1 MLTGSAPLAF
11 RRRDDRVDG
20 RRPDAEHFADAVL
33 GPAGGPGLHDGC
45 LPLADR
51 LAKLLRCIPCP
62 EQLLHDDRITGRQ
75 RDFRLVVERLLSQDR
90 SSFGIVR
97 FLVRVIPGDHLV
109 VDLRPP
115 RLHFGVLLES
125 QLEVLADPHVEQ
137 HVAGTKTAVEGRLAL
152 HLAPC
157 GSGRFGA
164 SSMSPTYQRANRRI
178 SAERFRSGSERL
190 AAASSRS
197 HRSSSSRIRRKRVA
211 FLGMVSAFLS
221 ALLWSTGNPLT
232 SLACRH
238 SIDYSR
244 GHD

>member
-164 SSMSPTYQRANRRI
+164 SSMSPTYQRANRG
-178 SAERFRSGSERL
+178 SAPSGSGRGRSAWRRRRAVPTGRRPAGYGGTACLPGAWCRL
-190 AAASSRS
+190 S
-197 HRSSSSRIRRKRVA
+197 
-211 FLGMVSAFLS
+211 
-221 ALLWSTGNPLT
+221 
-232 SLACRH
+232 CRH
-238 SIDYSR
+238 SCGPRVILSR
-244 GHD
+244 RLPVGTV